1 MFARTITTGLIAGLV
16 VLTVSATT
24 LERLSLDTM
33 VGKSTAIVRA
43 QVIGTSSES
52 RNGSIYTRYTLQV
65 SETWK
70 GSAGTKVDVFV
81 PGGTLNGLRQ
91 SVPGAPVLDSAD
103 DLVIFL
109 WKGASG
115 RMQVIGLS
123 QGLFYVNRD
132 DSGVP
137 MIERP
142 GVKELMIDGQTG
154 RAVQDVSV
162 RMPLGE
168 MKTRVVTRVAEMQA
182 GN

>member
-1 MFARTITTGLIAGLV
+1 MHVRASIFGLLAGLM
-16 VLTVSATT
+16 TQSVSATT

-43 QVIGTSSES
+43 RVIGTSAET

-70 GSAGTKVDVFV
+70 GAIGTKVEVSV

-91 SVPGAPVLDSAD
+91 TVPGAPVLDSSD
-103 DLVIFL
+103 DLVLFL
-109 WKGASG
+109 WKGSSG
-115 RMQVIGLS
+115 RFQVIGLS

-132 DSGVP
+132 DSGVA

-154 RAVQDVSV
+154 RAVQDVTV

-168 MKTRVVTRVAEMQA
+168 MKTRVVTKVAEMQA